1 MCVFLVLIRAY
12 EFMFSD
18 PFIEFFKLADVAAEK
33 PEYSFWHLFLSHSIR
48 YDFNAITSLGIIY
61 LLFRDRDVVKF
72 SLFFYVIAFL
82 ILFPVYYIL
91 LNNLNPENYQTTFY
105 VRRFLIQPVFLLLLV
120 PAFYYQK
127 YKM

>member
-1 MCVFLVLIRAY
+1 
-12 EFMFSD
+12 MFSD

-61 LLFRDRDVVKF
+61 LLFRDRDVVQF